1 MSQNRNKLMDLLA
14 GNISNLVVHSILEKA
29 ISKREIADKY
39 RKELVNS
46 LEIAKKYREKINPID
61 RGLSIDDIKYL
72 KNKILNRVKSELMVW
87 ILKGYSNIGMSLVES
102 ETDKR
107 LKELSIE

>member
-1 MSQNRNKLMDLLA
+1 MDLLA

-61 RGLSIDDIKYL
+61 KGLSIDDIGYL
-72 KNKILNRVKSELMVW
+72 KKKILNRVKSELMVR
-87 ILKGYSNIGMSLVES
+87 ILKGYSNIDMSLVES